1 MADENLLNIVTR
13 ARIGE
18 YYLPEIQRGFIWR
31 PEQVRR
37 LCDSLCEGYPVGVLL
52 LWNNRDYTQPQRGAP
67 NHVRQPLWIIDGQQR
82 ITSLCL
88 LFGEKPYWYGP
99 DEWTDLRKKYR
110 VFANINS
117 KTGDAQ
123 FSGRS
128 GIEDA
133 KSVLVPEVLSKK
145 EEGEIVDLAREISG
159 GDDRISQLV
168 LRPLL
173 RLWNIRNAQQ
183 VPVIQIMGKEPE
195 EVAEIFDRLNRG
207 GTRIKE
213 TDTRFALI
221 AGYNPGWRRDEFDPF
236 LNELEERGWDIPPG
250 YLLQAMTV
258 FHLGKA
264 RMSEVD
270 GSFWRQEVQAVWRSF
285 KEAIDEV
292 ITFLWD
298 RGIPAIDLVPSEYTL
313 IPLLGMHAK
322 FRRTQGYSFDAAY
335 HWFLKANMEGRYS
348 GAPLEIL
355 TRDASQIKGSQTLE
369 EALTKMPLERK
380 IAMDDLTSFFHEPFR
395 RGEFTSLL
403 IHLLLWQRDARDWL
417 QPLTLR
423 AAGTNNGLLRPHWHH
438 IVPRAWAKRSDFLDA
453 DCVAN
458 VTILTESTNVRRL
471 GARPPWDYVHR
482 NNISQQ
488 ALEEHLVPE
497 EFARKFVNGE
507 PLTKEEFADFLL
519 GRANLLAMAVTKYLG
534 LEEEVKDAC

>member
-13 ARIGE
+13 ARTGE

-31 PEQVRR
+31 PEQLRR
-37 LCDSLCEGYPVGVLL
+37 LCDSLYQSYPVGVLL
-52 LWNNRDYTQPQRGAP
+52 LWNNPDYIQPQRGAP
-67 NHVRQPLWIIDGQQR
+67 NHTRQPLWIIDGQQR

-99 DEWTDLRKKYR
+99 KEWTDLRNKYK
-110 VFANINS
+110 VFLNINL
-117 KTGDAQ
+117 KTGDVQ

-128 GIEDA
+128 GVEEV

-145 EEGEIVDLAREISG
+145 EEGEIVDLAQEMSER
-159 GDDRISQLV
+159 DDRISQLV

-183 VPVIQIMGKEPE
+183 IPVIQIMGKEPE

-264 RMSEVD
+264 RMSEID
-270 GSFWRQEVQAVWRSF
+270 KIFWRQEVQGVWRSF
-285 KEAIDEV
+285 KEAIDQV

-298 RGIPAIDLVPSEYTL
+298 RGIPSIDLLPSEYTL
-313 IPLLGMHAK
+313 IPLFAMHAK
-322 FRRTQGYSFDAAY
+322 FGGTPGYLFDAAY
-335 HWFLKANMEGRYS
+335 RWFLRANMESRYS
-348 GAPLEIL
+348 GAPLENL

-369 EALTKMPLERK
+369 EALAKMPSERK
-380 IAMDDLTSFFHEPFR
+380 ITMKDIISMFREPFR
-395 RGEFTSLL
+395 RGEVAGLL
-403 IHLLLWQRDARDWL
+403 IHLLLWERDAHDWL
-417 QPLTLR
+417 QSLSLR
-423 AAGTNNGLLRPHWHH
+423 AAGMNNGLLRPHWHH
-438 IVPRAWAKRSDFLDA
+438 IVPRAWAKKNGFDDA

-458 VTILTESTNVRRL
+458 VTILTESTNVHKL
-471 GARPPWDYVHR
+471 GAKPPWDYVPR
-482 NNISQQ
+482 NNILEQ
-488 ALEEHLVPE
+488 ALEEHFLPE
-497 EFARKFVNGE
+497 KFARKFENGK
-507 PLTKEEFADFLL
+507 PLTKEMFANFLS
-519 GRANLLAMAVTKYLG
+519 GRAKLLATEVTKYLG
-534 LEEEVKDAC
+534 LERDMKDA